1 VSAAKGVNLAVRFL
15 LELAAL
21 AALAVAGWQLATS
34 AALGLLLA
42 VLLPLAAAAVWG
54 RFVAPK
60 ASRRLADPARL
71 LVEAGVFGS
80 AVAALL
86 LAGHPGWAA
95 TMAAVVV
102 VNEALLFAWRQ
113 REH

>member
-1 VSAAKGVNLAVRFL
+1 MSAAKGVNLAVRFL

-21 AALAVAGWQLATS
+21 
-34 AALGLLLA
+34 
-42 VLLPLAAAAVWG
+42 
-54 RFVAPK
+54 
-60 ASRRLADPARL
+60 
-71 LVEAGVFGS
+71 
-80 AVAALL
+80 AALL